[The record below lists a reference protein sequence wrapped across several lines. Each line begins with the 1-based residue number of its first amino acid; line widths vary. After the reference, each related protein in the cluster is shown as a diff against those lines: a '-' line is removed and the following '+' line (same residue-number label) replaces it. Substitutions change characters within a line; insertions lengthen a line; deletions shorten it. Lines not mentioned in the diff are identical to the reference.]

1 MCDTHHHAVQATG
14 LAGLA
19 AALSIAVH
27 PFNATAADL
36 AAGKVVFNNNCAACH
51 GGGGNSVI
59 ADRTLQKEA
68 IEKYLEGGFK
78 VEAIIYQ
85 VENGKGAMPA
95 WVGRLDEEEI
105 VNVANYVYS
114 VASKNGWAN
123 E

>member
-1 MCDTHHHAVQATG
+1 M
-14 LAGLA
+14 
-19 AALSIAVH
+19 H

-51 GGGGNSVI
+51 AGGGNSVI

-95 WVGRLDEEEI
+95 WTGRLDEEEI